1 MRLRRQLFAAAV
13 HTTGEARRP
22 ITMTVAGLQFDLD
35 RGEARQLAWDLAN
48 AIEAVGQQRDNKS
61 GDPRGD

>member
-22 ITMTVAGLQFDLD
+22 ITVTLAGLQFDLD
-35 RGEARQLAWDLAN
+35 CGEARQLALDLVDALD
-48 AIEAVGQQRDNKS
+48 AVGQRQAREVES
-61 GDPRGD
+61 P